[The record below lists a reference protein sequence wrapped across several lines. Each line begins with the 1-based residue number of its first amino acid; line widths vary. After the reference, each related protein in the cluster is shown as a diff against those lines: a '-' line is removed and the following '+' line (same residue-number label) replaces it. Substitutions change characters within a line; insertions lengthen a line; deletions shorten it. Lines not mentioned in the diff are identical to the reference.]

1 MAQRP
6 IEMDKAKAKM
16 MTKKSSAR
24 CVDRGLGDV
33 IGSGFSFLF
42 LFLFLFLFEFVFKFL
57 YPFLQ
62 KTLLPSP
69 SA

>member
-1 MAQRP
+1 
-6 IEMDKAKAKM
+6 MDKAKAKM

-33 IGSGFSFLF
+33 IGSGFAFLF
-42 LFLFLFLFEFVFKFL
+42 LFLFVFEFVFKFL

-62 KTLLPSP
+62 KTLFPSP